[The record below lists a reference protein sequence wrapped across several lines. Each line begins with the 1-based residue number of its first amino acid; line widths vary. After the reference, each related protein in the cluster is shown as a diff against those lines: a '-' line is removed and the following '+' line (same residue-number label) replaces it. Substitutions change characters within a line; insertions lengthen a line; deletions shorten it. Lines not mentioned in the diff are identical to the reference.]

1 MAKPGTTRNAC
12 SILARN
18 ANPSRTPQNTS
29 HRVRPFS
36 TARTSAYAA
45 AVISSTSSASGL
57 LNLNIRAATGVS
69 ARTSPAT
76 SPAAGPNQRRTAAYS
91 SADRGHALQC
101 LRHQHRPLVEAE
113 HPAGQLHDPQRG
125 RRLVHG
131 DEVGRSQTSRR
142 RRPSSSWCPPGPP
155 PRRSRWPSRSWSG
168 PTGRAARSAPPAR
181 AGPGGPSAD
190 RSQDRA
196 AGAGPGSGV
205 AAGRCGSN
213 PSSQTWSRSI
223 GCLPLV
229 VDWSEVG

>member
-91 SADRGHALQC
+91 SAT
-101 LRHQHRPLVEAE
+101 EA
-113 HPAGQLHDPQRG
+113 
-125 RRLVHG
+125 
-131 DEVGRSQTSRR
+131 T
-142 RRPSSSWCPPGPP
+142 
-155 PRRSRWPSRSWSG
+155 PSRACGTSIDHWLKPNTRPDSSMTHSEPG
-168 PTGRAARSAPPAR
+168 VLSTVMKLEESNEPKKKAFQLLVPAWTAAA
-181 AGPGGPSAD
+181 
-190 RSQDRA
+190 
-196 AGAGPGSGV
+196 
-205 AAGRCGSN
+205 
-213 PSSQTWSRSI
+213 
-223 GCLPLV
+223 
-229 VDWSEVG
+229 